1 MPAETN
7 GVAVPGNHKIHKC
20 EHCGEECPS
29 RNALFKH
36 LAAKCDPLAAKV
48 KEGKERIL
56 FCVGYLGS
64 RYRCSALQNDRD
76 EALQRSVEG
85 ALLEALRT
93 AQLEPLGVVRGARTE
108 RGFHAAENVIIVTVK
123 PCVLNEEDLRDALAA
138 TELRLLSS
146 PKVLAEKPQSSI
158 FEKIYAPRRKTFAVH
173 IPYFALITRSERE
186 VWCGD
191 VPPLGGL
198 WFGPVHDACSVE
210 EVLELLQ
217 SLKVNVSAK
226 DVDFEKGRGHVQV
239 RMSDEKATEQAL
251 QRLQGLEWYGNV
263 LSAAPLS
270 EALAKFEVHRRV
282 RSALKELKGGPCARK
297 GLRSYHNFM
306 SPSPAFRDTCAMRQ
320 LLHCSAMGLQTQRRT
335 GPGGP
340 WIHGDWT
347 AIFFA
352 ATDFGPQQV
361 RRMAGALVATT
372 RQSEPLGY
380 IAQCFEAAALLAPAV
395 PSECVALDSLELGA
409 CDANWRRAAQVDEA
423 EAAAMRKAIE
433 ERVRTE
439 ALEPWKE
446 FLQLLDCGSTRS
458 LQRLELFQAAE
469 NGDVDA
475 VQKALRLGAP
485 VNAANEYG
493 QSAVFLAAVAGAVE
507 VLRFLAASDAD
518 FTRCD
523 NAGISPCQA
532 AAFCGRR
539 AALEEMA
546 EVAAVK
552 LEATRLLAARPPA
565 VPAVP
570 VVSSVV
576 SAVIPE
582 GVQHP
587 GAGTVVID
595 GAFEEEI
602 LLRLGS
608 LWQKLPLAPK
618 EKASPTERAYFDD
631 VEGWMTGALNAA
643 VRSAKLNDA
652 DSTVSR
658 VRFLIYPHPGGSL
671 PAHVDLPRYDKNG
684 LRSTYTFLLYLSDC
698 ISGGE
703 TTFLESLEGDV
714 LLAPS
719 GGVAPGQRETLGA
732 VSPKR
737 GRLLLMPHACP
748 HLAAPVVEVPKVL
761 VRGEV
766 MPPPSVES
774 APRTFATCD
783 GASTSLEEV
792 APGVTSRWKSAKKT
806 VLMGSKEKC

>member
-1 MPAETN
+1 MQS
-7 GVAVPGNHKIHKC
+7 VAYT
-20 EHCGEECPS
+20 
-29 RNALFKH
+29 RL
-36 LAAKCDPLAAKV
+36 LL
-48 KEGKERIL
+48 L
-56 FCVGYLGS
+56 
-64 RYRCSALQNDRD
+64 
-76 EALQRSVEG
+76 
-85 ALLEALRT
+85 ALLKLF
-93 AQLEPLGVVRGARTE
+93 PL
-108 RGFHAAENVIIVTVK
+108 
-123 PCVLNEEDLRDALAA
+123 
-138 TELRLLSS
+138 LL
-146 PKVLAEKPQSSI
+146 
-158 FEKIYAPRRKTFAVH
+158 
-173 IPYFALITRSERE
+173 
-186 VWCGD
+186 
-191 VPPLGGL
+191 
-198 WFGPVHDACSVE
+198 VE
-210 EVLELLQ
+210 CL
-217 SLKVNVSAK
+217 
-226 DVDFEKGRGHVQV
+226 
-239 RMSDEKATEQAL
+239 
-251 QRLQGLEWYGNV
+251 
-263 LSAAPLS
+263 
-270 EALAKFEVHRRV
+270 
-282 RSALKELKGGPCARK
+282 
-297 GLRSYHNFM
+297 
-306 SPSPAFRDTCAMRQ
+306 CAMRQ
-320 LLHCSAMGLQTQRRT
+320 LLHCSAMGLQTQQRRT
-335 GPGGP
+335 GP
-340 WIHGDWT
+340 WIDGDWT

-380 IAQCFEAAALLAPAV
+380 IAQCFETAALLAPAV
-395 PSECVALDSLELGA
+395 PAECVALESLELGPV
-409 CDANWRRAAQVDEA
+409 DANWRQAAQVDEA

-446 FLQLLDCGSTRS
+446 FLQSLDLGSTRS
-458 LQRLELFQAAE
+458 VQRLELFQAAE
-469 NGDVDA
+469 NGDVDG

-507 VLRFLAASDAD
+507 VLSFLATSDAD

-532 AAFCGRR
+532 AAFCGRS

-552 LEATRLLAARPPA
+552 LEATRLMASQPPA
-565 VPAVP
+565 LAVFAADPAVVP
-570 VVSSVV
+570 
-576 SAVIPE
+576 VIPV
-582 GVQHP
+582 GVDHP

-595 GAFEEEI
+595 GALEEEI
-602 LLRLGS
+602 LLRLER

-618 EKASPTERAYFDD
+618 EKTSPTERAYFDD

-703 TTFLESLEGDV
+703 TTFLEALEGDAP
-714 LLAPS
+714 LAPS
-719 GGVAPGQRETLGA
+719 GGVAPGQRQTLA
-732 VSPKR
+732 TVSPKR

-766 MPPPSVES
+766 MPPPSIES
-774 APRTFATCD
+774 KTAATNGD
-783 GASTSLEEV
+783 VVALTSLEDV
-792 APGVTSRWKSAKKT
+792 APGVRSRPGIPKPRVRNWILQARQVLSGQRPMAVGQA
-806 VLMGSKEKC
+806 VLMWAQSFALFFKGVEEGLPHLLQCDPTDHADNPKKGLSHLQAQVPQRVPLPVVPDLIKDYLPLVQPAVLRWQ